1 MLTLVT
7 LSAAFTPL
15 VITFWEPWFFRSR
28 SLGHEVGGDQTR
40 TEKKFIYTHLSGSLV
55 QEIAFVLH
63 AK

>member
-1 MLTLVT
+1 MTRDHFGSLG
-7 LSAAFTPL
+7 
-15 VITFWEPWFFRSR
+15 FFRSR

-55 QEIAFVLH
+55 VLAYACLWLVVQEIAFVLH